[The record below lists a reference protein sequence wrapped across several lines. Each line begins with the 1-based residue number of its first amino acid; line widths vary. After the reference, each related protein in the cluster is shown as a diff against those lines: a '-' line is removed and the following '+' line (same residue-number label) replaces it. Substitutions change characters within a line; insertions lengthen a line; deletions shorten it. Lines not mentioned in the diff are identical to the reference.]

1 MARPVG
7 RLRHVLVA
15 SPSAAPVG
23 PFGDQLDAVCI
34 DYLPE
39 KIGDTP
45 GWDDSCAE
53 AAPLHVTRAVERRN
67 AIYAVTFIE
76 EINRNSLQSSSL
88 LVEA

>member
-45 GWDDSCAE
+45 DWDDF
-53 AAPLHVTRAVERRN
+53 LR
-67 AIYAVTFIE
+67 
-76 EINRNSLQSSSL
+76 
-88 LVEA
+88 